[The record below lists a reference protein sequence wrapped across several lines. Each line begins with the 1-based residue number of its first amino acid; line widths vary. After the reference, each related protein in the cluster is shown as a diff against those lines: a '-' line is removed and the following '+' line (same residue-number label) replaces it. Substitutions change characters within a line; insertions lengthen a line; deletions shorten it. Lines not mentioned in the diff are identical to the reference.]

1 MWFEAQTA
9 GLIGGI
15 AGAVIGI
22 GGGIW
27 GIMAGIYARKGKFKT
42 FALTLPVVAIGLG
55 IVSLCAGIVALATR
69 QPYHVWYPLMLTGVI
84 LVAVAVPNYIMVR
97 KIYAKFEECKN
108 GE

>member
-15 AGAVIGI
+15 AGGVIGVC
-22 GGGIW
+22 GGIW
-27 GIMAGIYARKGKFKT
+27 GAMVGLYARKGKFKT
-42 FALTLPVVAIGLG
+42 FALTFAAVLIGLG
-55 IVSLCAGIVALATR
+55 VVSLCAGILALATR
-69 QPYHVWYPLMLTGVI
+69 QPYHVWYPFMLMGVI
-84 LVAVAVPNYIMVR
+84 LVAVLVPNYFNVR